1 MIQIPSIKSHTTLVR
16 KTLPST
22 KTHFGH
28 FLQILKKG
36 SPQKFLKN
44 FSAKMPD
51 LREKC
56 AYIKVYDIIWSS
68 SFLLF
73 KHLDFEQ
80 NSWFFG
86 PKSRSSVGG
95 FPYQCRIT
103 IHWGKVNLFSC
114 VPYTMNSYGHVQSH
128 VFRRIFSS
136 SQRCTWMTRST
147 AKTIWNNLF
156 SAPEQKM
163 RARTARQE
171 RVEPRNSYA

>member
-1 MIQIPSIKSHTTLVR
+1 MNQIPSIKSHTTLVR

-36 SPQKFLKN
+36 SPQNFSKK

-56 AYIKVYDIIWSS
+56 AYIKIYDIIRSS

-73 KHLDFEQ
+73 KKVDFEQ
-80 NSWFFG
+80 NSWFFA

-95 FPYQCRIT
+95 FPYQCREFIT
-103 IHWGKVNLFSC
+103 EITNKNQAFEWNWVKIAKSLLF
-114 VPYTMNSYGHVQSH
+114 HH
-128 VFRRIFSS
+128 VF
-136 SQRCTWMTRST
+136 
-147 AKTIWNNLF
+147 NL
-156 SAPEQKM
+156 
-163 RARTARQE
+163 
-171 RVEPRNSYA
+171 